1 MIKFC
6 IGIQLIIAV
15 GLAVFGGFIVKDIRN
30 KTNNENIY
38 EAVKVIDNY
47 KELTDTFSKNVK
59 QSEQII
65 PGVVTHTK
73 NMTEILTSLKNFK
86 ITIAG
91 IEIKIFKNSETIS
104 NSIESLKSTSELLD
118 NYQKK
123 TSPALLKSLEDT
135 SESLSNLKSVLL
147 KREFD
152 YTLHI
157 IFFIAGMIILLL
169 SNATII
175 IIQNKKIENLEESI

>member
-15 GLAVFGGFIVKDIRN
+15 GLAVFGVYLVKDIRN

-38 EAVKVIDNY
+38 EAVKVIENY
-47 KELTDTFSKNVK
+47 KNLTDTFAKNVK

-65 PGVVTHTK
+65 PGIVMHTK

-91 IEIKIFKNSETIS
+91 IEIKIFKKSETITD
-104 NSIESLKSTSELLD
+104 SIASLKNTSELLD
-118 NYQKK
+118 NYHKK
-123 TSPALLKSLEDT
+123 TSPALLRSLEDT
-135 SESLSNLKSVLL
+135 SESLSKLKSVLL

-157 IFFIAGMIILLL
+157 IFFIAGMIIILL

-175 IIQNKKIENLEESI
+175 IIQNKKIETLEESI